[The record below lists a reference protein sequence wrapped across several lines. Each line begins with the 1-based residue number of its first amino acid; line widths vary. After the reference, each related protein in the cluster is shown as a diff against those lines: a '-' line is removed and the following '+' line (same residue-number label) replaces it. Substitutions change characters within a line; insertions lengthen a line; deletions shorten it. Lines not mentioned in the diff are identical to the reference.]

1 MTQTS
6 NQTPNIPPFI
16 ESNESDLRDSGV
28 PSTVAV
34 AKHPLHPLIVTFPI
48 AFLTAALGADV
59 GYWLTDD
66 SFWARAA
73 IWLIGAGFVS
83 GIVAAL
89 TGMLDFLRIDRVKKH
104 SAGWIHMA
112 GNVTA
117 LTLTLV
123 NWILRWDNLEGA
135 IVPKGLII
143 SAIVASLLGI
153 TGWFGAEL
161 IYRHK
166 VSVIGTSDRH
176 EP

>member
-1 MTQTS
+1 MTQI
-6 NQTPNIPPFI
+6 PNFPPLI
-16 ESNESDLRDSGV
+16 ESNESDLHDSGV

-48 AFLTAALGADV
+48 AFLTGALGADV
-59 GYWLTDD
+59 GYWLTADP
-66 SFWARAA
+66 FWARAA
-73 IWLIGAGFVS
+73 VWLLGVGFAS
-83 GIVAAL
+83 GIVAAV
-89 TGMLDFLRIDRVKKH
+89 TGLLDFLKIDRVKKH

-117 LTLTLV
+117 LILTLV
-123 NWILRWDNLEGA
+123 NLILRWGDIEGA
-135 IVPKGLII
+135 ILPKGIII

-176 EP
+176 EPSH

>member
-1 MTQTS
+1 MTQTP
-6 NQTPNIPPFI
+6 TPSVPPFI
-16 ESNESDLRDSGV
+16 ESNEREFLDSGV

-48 AFLTAALGADV
+48 AFLTGAAGADV
-59 GYWLTDD
+59 GYWLTGDY
-66 SFWARAA
+66 FWARAA

-83 GIVAAL
+83 GLVAAL

-104 SAGWIHMA
+104 SAGWIHMV

-117 LTLTLV
+117 LALTLV
-123 NWILRWDNLEGA
+123 NWYLRWDNVEGA
-135 IVPKGLII
+135 VLPAGIII
-143 SAIVASLLGI
+143 SIVVASLLGI

-166 VSVIGTSDRH
+166 VSVIGASPRQ
-176 EP
+176 ES